1 MAQLTKYIKIDNVP
15 KVHDVL
21 ITQRALRW
29 ISQKAE

>member
-1 MAQLTKYIKIDNVP
+1 MAQLTKYIKIDNVS
-15 KVHDVL
+15 KVHVL